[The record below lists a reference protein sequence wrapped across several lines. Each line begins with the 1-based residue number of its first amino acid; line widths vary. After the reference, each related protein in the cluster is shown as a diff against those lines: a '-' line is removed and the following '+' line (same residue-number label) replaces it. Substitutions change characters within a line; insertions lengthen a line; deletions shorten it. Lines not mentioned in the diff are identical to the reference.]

1 MSRITRIL
9 VAVDLTQTRDAAFDR
24 ALAIAGRDKAHL
36 YLVHA
41 VPANQRFSWRAAE
54 RLERMNDLTRR
65 AEADGLTVRTAEQHG
80 DPAGVIV
87 LHADARDADLI
98 VMGTNTRSG
107 WQRLREG
114 SVAERVLRQTS
125 RPTLIVPGD
134 ERGVGPL
141 PFRNIVI
148 GADFSPATAANVE
161 AAMRLAGGAADRL
174 TVLHVVDGLEAKG
187 NFRSAARWAVP
198 EYDRHV
204 IDDARRRL
212 DASVPSRVRV
222 AADVQVAVVTGVP
235 HQAILG
241 HASGVNADLVVVGAS
256 ARFMHLG
263 SATARV
269 LRGSDRPLLVVPA
282 QSSVRRVFETENS
295 DRPVAA

>member
-9 VAVDLTQTRDAAFDR
+9 VAVDLTETRNAAFDR
-24 ALAIAGRDKAHL
+24 ALAIAGRDNAHL

-41 VPANQRFSWRAAE
+41 VPANQRYSWRAAE
-54 RLERMNDLTRR
+54 RLERMNDLRRR
-65 AEADGLTVRTAEQHG
+65 AEAEGLTVRTAEQHG

-98 VMGTNTRSG
+98 VLGTNNRSG

-125 RPTLIVPGD
+125 RPTLMVPSD
-134 ERGVGPL
+134 ESGAGPL
-141 PFRNIVI
+141 PFRNIVV
-148 GADFSPATAANVE
+148 GADFSAATAANVE
-161 AAMRLAGGAADRL
+161 AAMRVAGGAADRL
-174 TVLHVVDGLEAKG
+174 TVLHVVDGVEADRH
-187 NFRSAARWAVP
+187 FRSAARRAVP

-204 IDDARRRL
+204 VDDARRRL
-212 DASVPSRVRV
+212 EASVPSRVR
-222 AADVQVAVVTGVP
+222 AAANVQLEVVTGVP
-235 HQAILG
+235 HQVILD

-282 QSSVRRVFETENS
+282 RSSVRRVFETEQS
-295 DRPVAA
+295 GRPVAA